1 MLSTQRSYGDESGS
15 VTEDKPADREEEVI
29 LGEIEGELNLHV
41 KVREIEM
48 VCPGYE
54 HCFNQT
60 QSYNARAMSQALESE
75 RRSLVCE
82 GSRLNILC
90 LDDVLCGCGWGS
102 DSVSRSTLRTLRH
115 NHEQFCDEDLNIG
128 YLNCNVENHRLR
140 AGEIYCKAAIQPGPA
155 NTGLELGAE
164 IQAQELSLAEHARN
178 LDKAC
183 PGYER
188 CFNVTQAYTVHAAA
202 QNSAAE
208 QLLISC
214 EGSKFTVICLE
225 DVLCACGWGDND
237 NFKTVL
243 RDLRHQHEAVCNED
257 LTIGYLACSACS
269 AWSSFHLTLIAVVV
283 VGVSLLTQMRLLTSS

>member
-115 NHEQFCDEDLNIG
+115 NHEQFCDE
-128 YLNCNVENHRLR
+128 
-140 AGEIYCKAAIQPGPA
+140 AAIQPGPA